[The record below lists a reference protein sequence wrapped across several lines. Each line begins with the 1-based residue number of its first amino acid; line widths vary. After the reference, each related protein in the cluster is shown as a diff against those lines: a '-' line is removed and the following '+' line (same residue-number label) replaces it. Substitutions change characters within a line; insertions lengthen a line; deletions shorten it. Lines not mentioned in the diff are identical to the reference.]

1 MVENKQIMKN
11 RLKNESDE
19 ETKNVMLRQSEIYV
33 NCGPDEILGREATNG
48 ILANILNLRNYFR
61 RNMIIFDR

>member
-1 MVENKQIMKN
+1 MINCQKDARWKYVLACLSGRKAKFSEWMVENKQIMKN

-33 NCGPDEILGREATNG
+33 NCGPDEI
-48 ILANILNLRNYFR
+48 
-61 RNMIIFDR
+61 